1 MCVEHLDR
9 LMQEKMEEW
18 RQVKRSQVK
27 LWMLIN
33 TIGMSNCVPEVK
45 QWAPIVRDFKMG
57 DDMLELVQKP
67 LHRKNF
73 ELERK
78 IANQR
83 LPPSSTW
90 IILEAVYNWMVSAI
104 QQVVNFTSCDRTTAA
119 RILRNHNWNAEQAIN
134 GYVPTRVLA
143 STHRPN

>member
-1 MCVEHLDR
+1 MCVENLDR
-9 LMQEKMEEW
+9 LMQEKMDEW
-18 RQVKRSQVK
+18 RQVKRSQVT

-33 TIGMSNCVPEVK
+33 TVGMSNCVPEVK
-45 QWAPIVRDFKMG
+45 QWTPIVKDIDMG

-78 IANQR
+78 IASQR

-90 IILEAVYNWMVSAI
+90 IILEAVYNWKVVNGVRCGVCLDPPTI
-104 QQVVNFTSCDRTTAA
+104 GTVLKWTLEHGDQQVGEFFKKLLS
-119 RILRNHNWNAEQAIN
+119 W
-134 GYVPTRVLA
+134 G
-143 STHRPN
+143 SSM

>member
-90 IILEAVYNWMVSAI
+90 IILEAVYNWMVVNDTRCGLYLDPPTI
-104 QQVVNFTSCDRTTAA
+104 GTVLKWTLEHGDQQVGKFFNRLLCCEGSM
-119 RILRNHNWNAEQAIN
+119 
-134 GYVPTRVLA
+134 
-143 STHRPN
+143 